1 MKKYFDIYKAM
12 LLEAGHDDATVAD
25 ALSWTTHTY
34 QCVHLAESDDQA
46 REELEVILKGY
57 QDAVDRENAFNARAE
72 ADSAN
77 KKKDIN
83 ISALDEGWIGTWCL
97 WGSPEKVIE
106 ELRPYQ
112 ELGIGNM
119 LCGTTTGPLTD
130 QRMAFADQTL
140 DLLSRKVMPVFA

>member
-1 MKKYFDIYKAM
+1 MPVRID
-12 LLEAGHDDATVAD
+12 EAGHDDATVAD

-46 REELEVILKGY
+46 REELQVILKGY
-57 QDAVDRENAFNARAE
+57 QDAVDRENEFNARAE

-106 ELRPYQ
+106 HLRPYK
-112 ELGIGNM
+112 ELGIGNV

-130 QRMAFADQTL
+130 ERLRLGNQTL
-140 DLLSRKVMPVFA
+140 DLLSNRVMPALKG